1 MLDNLL
7 TDNCSPC
14 SDVHMP
20 DYLGVVADMF
30 LGASVCSHAR
40 LTGTPALVGSGDL
53 RILHDVNPDSFSQ
66 QAVVSDL

>member
-1 MLDNLL
+1 
-7 TDNCSPC
+7 
-14 SDVHMP
+14 MP

-30 LGASVCSHAR
+30 FGASVCSHAR
-40 LTGTPALVGSGDL
+40 LTGTPRIGSGDL